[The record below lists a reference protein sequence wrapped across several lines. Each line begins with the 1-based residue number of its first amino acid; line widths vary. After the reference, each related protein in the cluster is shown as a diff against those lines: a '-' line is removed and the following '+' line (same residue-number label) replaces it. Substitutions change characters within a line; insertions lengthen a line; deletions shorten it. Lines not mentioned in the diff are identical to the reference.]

1 MERPVASSQR
11 QVIIDLADAGTGTGT
26 GTGAGTESFAASASG
41 GSLGTALLPLF
52 ALAAALTAAT
62 CVGSLI
68 VQWLRKPEGGTS
80 LAVTDPE
87 TAGLLSVGFVSG
99 GASAR
104 WLPAT
109 VMLLAGS
116 GVIAIR
122 DARGVQDGEEGR
134 AQDIHLAYDG
144 EYPLTVGADA
154 EFGDI
159 TDDTVRAML
168 TPGLSGGSLTL
179 ARGSSVDLDRVV
191 IDNRPLMSVT
201 RSGFRDAADW
211 YREPRPV
218 GRFRAATIAGVLG
231 IVLGI
236 ISLGLRDES
245 TNSISW
251 SAIGIAAL
259 ALGLRALLPRWI
271 PLNAAGLQLRERANQ
286 LREVVA
292 STDVASV
299 ATGEKLLPWAV
310 MFDEASV
317 VRAFAEVTER
327 SGAAPAWYRSAERFS
342 AQRLASCIALISAQL
357 SQPIR
362 VGGGVLQRN
371 EDSRFGVP
379 LTGDTRWWWAGGYFA
394 SDGGAG
400 IAGYG
405 DGVFGDGGGLGGGGF
420 DGGGGGFDGG
430 GGGGDGGGGF

>member
-1 MERPVASSQR
+1 MERPVASSLR

-26 GTGAGTESFAASASG
+26 GTGAGTESLAASASG
-41 GSLGTALLPLF
+41 GSLGTALLPLL
-52 ALAAALTAAT
+52 ALAGALTAAI

-122 DARGVQDGEEGR
+122 DGRGDPDGEAGR
-134 AQDIHLAYDG
+134 AQDIHLVYDG
-144 EYPLTVGADA
+144 DYPLALGADA
-154 EFGDI
+154 ESGDI
-159 TDDTVRAML
+159 TDDTVRRCSHPDSRA
-168 TPGLSGGSLTL
+168 
-179 ARGSSVDLDRVV
+179 ARSPSPAVSSVDLDRVV
-191 IDNRPLMSVT
+191 IDNRSLMSVT
-201 RSGFRDAADW
+201 RTGFRDAADW

-236 ISLGLRDES
+236 ITLGLRDES

-286 LREVVA
+286 LREIVA

-299 ATGEKLLPWAV
+299 AAGEKLLPWAV

-317 VRAFAEVTER
+317 VRTFAEVSR
-327 SGAAPAWYRSAERFS
+327 AVGRGAGLVSLAGAVLGAAPGVVHRPHLGSAVAAHPR
-342 AQRLASCIALISAQL
+342 R
-357 SQPIR
+357 R
-362 VGGGVLQRN
+362 R
-371 EDSRFGVP
+371 
-379 LTGDTRWWWAGGYFA
+379 
-394 SDGGAG
+394 GA
-400 IAGYG
+400 AAE
-405 DGVFGDGGGLGGGGF
+405 
-420 DGGGGGFDGG
+420 
-430 GGGGDGGGGF
+430 

>member
-1 MERPVASSQR
+1 M
-11 QVIIDLADAGTGTGT
+11 
-26 GTGAGTESFAASASG
+26 
-41 GSLGTALLPLF
+41 
-52 ALAAALTAAT
+52 
-62 CVGSLI
+62 
-68 VQWLRKPEGGTS
+68 QWLRKPEGGTS

-122 DARGVQDGEEGR
+122 DGRGIGDGEAGR
-134 AQDIHLAYDG
+134 AQDVHLVYNGD
-144 EYPLTVGADA
+144 YPLALGPDA
-154 EFGDI
+154 ESGDI
-159 TDDTVRAML
+159 TDDIVLAML
-168 TPGLSGGSLTL
+168 TPGRSGGSITV
-179 ARGSSVDLDRVV
+179 ARGSSVDVDRVV
-191 IDNRPLMSVT
+191 IDNRSLMSVT
-201 RSGFRDAADW
+201 RTGFRDAADW

-218 GRFRAATIAGVLG
+218 GRFRAATIGGVLG
-231 IVLGI
+231 IVLGFI
-236 ISLGLRDES
+236 TLGLRDES

-259 ALGLRALLPRWI
+259 ALGLRVLLPRWI

-286 LREVVA
+286 WHEIVA
-292 STDVASV
+292 NTDVASV
-299 ATGEKLLPWAV
+299 AAGERLLPWAV

-317 VRAFAEVTER
+317 VRRFAEVAET
-327 SGAAPAWYRSAERFS
+327 SGTVPAWYRSQAPFS

-420 DGGGGGFDGG
+420 DGGGGGFDGSRWRRG
-430 GGGGDGGGGF
+430 RRRRRESDDDAPHGRRRGIRSLWAAAPRAGARRC